1 MSEAAKPVPDC
12 VAPGLRVLFVGI
24 NPGLRSGETGHHFAG
39 ASNLFWR
46 LLHEAGLTPERLTYA
61 DDRRL
66 PEYGLGVTNVVD
78 RPTRGADAL
87 SWEELAAGGARLRER
102 VLRLRPRVVCL
113 LGKDAY
119 RAYAG
124 LGPAARVEWGVQP
137 RPVVPGTVDYV
148 APNPSGRSTL
158 PYAERLRHFRAVAAL
173 AAGDGGVGGGE
184 DAAAGAA
191 PEAGGAG
198 EPQPHDAAGARGRSA
213 RFRLVVSDVEGCV
226 IPGDGRP
233 WPLNLLARLAA
244 RVADGEAGRGPR
256 LTLCSGRPAQFVEAV
271 CQALGVR
278 LPAVCENGAV
288 VLYPEGGTVRRL
300 YTPEQARLMERVR
313 RVCLRAYGDAGAVRV
328 PPGRELGVALVP
340 VPGVGPGLVQLR
352 EDVEARLRRAG
363 VPLAELFVTVSGG
376 AVDITP
382 RGVDKASGVR
392 ALLAELGIAP
402 EEVFAIGDGGNDLP
416 LLRLAGGSGAPANAR
431 PEVRAAVDRVASQP
445 HTAGVLELLE
455 GLAWGEAP

>member
-1 MSEAAKPVPDC
+1 MSAGPPVPDC
-12 VAPGLRVLFVGI
+12 VAPGLRILFVGI

-46 LLHEAGLTPERLTYA
+46 LLHEAGLTPQRLTYR

-66 PEYGLGVTNVVD
+66 PQYGLGVMNVAG
-78 RPTRGADAL
+78 RPTREAGDLTLA
-87 SWEELAAGGARLRER
+87 ELEAGGARLRRR
-102 VLRLRPRVVCL
+102 VRELRPRVVCL

-124 LGPAARVEWGVQP
+124 LRPGARVEWGLQR

-148 APNPSGRSTL
+148 APNPSGRATV

-173 AAGDGGVGGGE
+173 AAGN
-184 DAAAGAA
+184 
-191 PEAGGAG
+191 GGA
-198 EPQPHDAAGARGRSA
+198 RV
-213 RFRLVVSDVEGCV
+213 FRLVVSDVEGCV

-233 WPLNLLARLAA
+233 WPLDALARLAQ

-271 CQALGVR
+271 GQALGVR

-288 VLYPEGGTVRRL
+288 ILYPERGTVRRL
-300 YTPEQARLMERVR
+300 YTAAQARLMERVR
-313 RVCLRAYGDAGAVRV
+313 RACLRRYGDGGVRV
-328 PPGRELGVALVP
+328 PTGRELAVSLVP
-340 VPGVGPGLVQLR
+340 LPGAGPPLDRLL
-352 EDVEARLRRAG
+352 EDAAEALRREG
-363 VPLAELFVTVSGG
+363 LPVDELWIAASGG
-376 AVDITP
+376 AVDIAP
-382 RGVDKASGVR
+382 RGVDKAAGVS

-402 EEVFAIGDGGNDLP
+402 AEVFAIGDGGNDLP

-431 PEVRAAVDRVASQP
+431 PDVRAAVDRVASRP
-445 HTAGVLELLE
+445 YTEGVLELLD
-455 GLAWGEAP
+455 GLTGE